1 MGRDTDCQPLHC
13 MVEAI
18 ESDTGGF
25 WAGKCSRF
33 TGKKRFA
40 GEVQV
45 NSQQRMVKE
54 FHSRFGVFIRSSPGL
69 VDERIRDI
77 RIRLIREELGEFER
91 AANERNLVKIADALA
106 DLLYVVYG
114 TGNSYGIDLE
124 PVFDEVHASNMTKG
138 DPDVR
143 VLNGKI
149 QKAKNFRPPNL
160 QPILE
165 RMGPT

>member
-1 MGRDTDCQPLHC
+1 M
-13 MVEAI
+13 
-18 ESDTGGF
+18 
-25 WAGKCSRF
+25 
-33 TGKKRFA
+33 
-40 GEVQV
+40 
-45 NSQQRMVKE
+45 NSQQRMVQE
-54 FHSRFGVFIRSSPGL
+54 FHQRFGVFIRSSPGL
-69 VDERIRDI
+69 VDERTRGI
-77 RIRLIREELGEFER
+77 RIRLIREELGEFEKS
-91 AANERNLVKIADALA
+91 ANEGNLVKIADALA

-124 PVFDEVHASNMTKG
+124 PIFDEVHASNMTKG

-149 QKAKNFRPPNL
+149 QKAKNFRPPDL